1 MFIWI
6 LILLFIW
13 ILISGTIK
21 EGAKSKK
28 GKVNLKKVGK
38 TITKGVSK
46 AANTVGGAISKV
58 ATSGMDSNTKKVLK
72 NMRVIK
78 KAIGGFIKKG
88 GAYVSSPLP
97 SKVEVVP
104 KKCGI

>member
-46 AANTVGGAISKV
+46 AANTVGGAIAKV

-78 KAIGGFIKKG
+78 KAIGAFIKKG
-88 GAYVSSPLP
+88 GGYVSSPLP
-97 SKVEVVP
+97 TKVRVVA